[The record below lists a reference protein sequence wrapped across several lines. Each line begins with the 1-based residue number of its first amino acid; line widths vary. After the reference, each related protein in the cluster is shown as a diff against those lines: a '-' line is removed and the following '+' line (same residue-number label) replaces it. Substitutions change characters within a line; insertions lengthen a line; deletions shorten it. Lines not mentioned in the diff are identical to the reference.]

1 MMLLRTTAFICRILY
16 HATLAASVPSGYA
29 KSFFLF
35 STNGFD
41 RLAHKPIWHN
51 IRPMTTY
58 IIGCLALI
66 IKPGPD
72 LMCTIATALS
82 EGRARAFTLMFGL
95 IAGVKRVRAY

>member
-1 MMLLRTTAFICRILY
+1 MMLLRTTAFICCILY

-35 STNGFD
+35 SANGFD
-41 RLAHKPIWHN
+41 RPTHKPIWYN

-72 LMCTIATALS
+72 LMCTIEPTEPTGS
-82 EGRARAFTLMFGL
+82 DL
-95 IAGVKRVRAY
+95 IATVNCHSRFSLS